1 MPVLST
7 PIEIKVETKE
17 FHSPLRAVERGAGKI
32 RLQYWVGLLSHQ
44 PLVHFLIAGVLL
56 FAGATFFESRSS
68 TTSKTIQVTSVEVQR
83 LKDVWSRQYG
93 RNPSAVELK
102 NLVEE
107 SVREEIYYREAI
119 ASGLDKGDSII
130 RRRLVEKMEFLSQEI
145 AAGDPSDSELQEYFL
160 KNRNKFE
167 APAQAAF
174 VHIFFSPAKHGSAL
188 DADVQNALSR
198 LRSEK
203 TNSSLASE
211 LGDSFMLQNEYPPQS
226 RDEVNALF
234 GDQFADGLFAQIPGQ
249 WAGPIRSSY
258 GIHLVRIEQF
268 KPAHIPELAEIR
280 NQVVTAY
287 KNDRLQTATEAY
299 YAGLR
304 QRYSVKIDDAAVSV
318 ASGSIDTKPR
328 STGNAS
334 PDED

>member
-1 MPVLST
+1 MPVIST
-7 PIEIKVETKE
+7 PIEIKVTTKE
-17 FHSPLRAVERGAGKI
+17 FDSLRAVERGAGKI
-32 RLQYWVGLLSHQ
+32 RLRSRVRHLSHQ
-44 PLVHFLIAGVLL
+44 PLVHFLIAGLLL
-56 FAGATFFESRSS
+56 FTGATFFESRSAS
-68 TTSKTIQVTSVEVQR
+68 ASRTIQVTSAEVQR

-93 RNPSAVELK
+93 RNPSAAELN
-102 NLVEE
+102 NLVAE

-145 AAGDPSDSELQEYFL
+145 AAGDPSDNELQEYFL
-160 KNRNKFE
+160 KNRGKFE

-188 DADVQNALSR
+188 DTDVQNALRR

-203 TNSSLASE
+203 TNSSLASQ
-211 LGDSFMLQNEYPPQS
+211 LGDPFMLQSEYPPQS
-226 RDEVNALF
+226 REEVKALF
-234 GDQFADGLFAQIPGQ
+234 GDQFAHMLFAQAPGQ
-249 WAGPIRSSY
+249 WAGPIKSSY
-258 GIHLVRIEQF
+258 GVHLVRIEQF
-268 KPAHIPELAEIR
+268 KPAHVPESAEIR
-280 NQVVTAY
+280 SQLVTAY

-304 QRYSVKIDDAAVSV
+304 KRYSVKIDDAAVQV
-318 ASGSIDTKPR
+318 ASGSIDAKPR